1 MLRCLIDG
9 SIPLES
15 KCAKCCIHCDEKD
28 TCDYKCCGIEEWGTE
43 EEIAKNCIEC
53 IPITGKCSDF

>member
-1 MLRCLIDG
+1 MLRCLIDV

-28 TCDYKCCGIEEWGTE
+28 ACDYKCCGIEEWGTE
-43 EEIAKNCIEC
+43 EGIAKNCMEC
-53 IPITGKCSDF
+53 IQC